1 MFEPDSSKNQKEDDT
16 EDCGLDR
23 NLSEKEK
30 KVLIDLIK
38 NDRKMNSTEYHQ
50 FKEGE
55 NLPPRM
61 KAKERQKKKYDN
73 QT

>member
-1 MFEPDSSKNQKEDDT
+1 MFEQDSAKLILEKEQE
-16 EDCGLDR
+16 EDLDSYGHSS
-23 NLSEKEK
+23 LSEKEK

-61 KAKERQKKKYDN
+61 KVRQKKR
-73 QT
+73 